1 LQELD
6 LGETGVDDQGLETVL
21 SLPALMDLNLMRAKV
36 TSAGVQKLKGMKLK
50 RLNIDDVAGIDNSC
64 LPAISEMKSLE
75 FLHLGKT
82 AITDEGVAVLGEL
95 PNLKTLIL
103 ENTKVSDAAIEQLK
117 LKLPKTDIKTTKA

>member
-1 LQELD
+1 
-6 LGETGVDDQGLETVL
+6 
-21 SLPALMDLNLMRAKV
+21 
-36 TSAGVQKLKGMKLK
+36 
-50 RLNIDDVAGIDNSC
+50 
-64 LPAISEMKSLE
+64 MKSLE